1 MEIKNIILFIK
12 KHTGLFFFLFFAQLV
27 AVMVILFSYG
37 IYMNNQYEQQLKGSE
52 ELNYHIQFKRDED
65 NNSLVEESKV
75 VEAFPEVLYPIE
87 HILRTANMRSVG
99 DIKDMLEVEHEN
111 TNRIWV
117 ESEFSLSNG
126 KYTGGVYSKKNLS
139 GYTKGEWFTEEQYNS
154 DENII
159 ILPNELYEFYGDSI
173 FIGGETYKTVAY
185 EYFNPEI
192 GGYAGCTFVP
202 LEALSDEMMPRS
214 LYLEFTR
221 PLTRIEYEK
230 LVEAMDAAFGVGNLE
245 YDDFFVIDVDD
256 EKTMKTMT
264 SASIVMALVSALTV
278 CLIYRYILSQRV
290 RMTAVY
296 RICGSTAFSAVK
308 IYAVEMAFNLFVTTI
323 LGVVTFRFILMP
335 KLADRYVW
343 FLEIF
348 SQNQYYRLIGIYL
361 LIVVAVNI
369 VMMIFNVKKS
379 PVQMIKAI
387 SR

>member
-1 MEIKNIILFIK
+1 MEIKNIFLFIIK
-12 KHTGLFFFLFFAQLV
+12 NTGIFFLLFFAQFI
-27 AVMVILFSYG
+27 AVVVILFSYG
-37 IYMNNQYEQQLKGSE
+37 IYMNNQYEQQLKGNE
-52 ELNYHIQFKRDED
+52 ELNYNIEFKRDED
-65 NNSLVEESKV
+65 NNALVEESKV

-87 HILRTANMRSVG
+87 HILRKANLWSVG

-117 ESEFSLSNG
+117 KSDFSLKNG
-126 KYTGGVYSKKNLS
+126 KYIGGTTAKENLAS
-139 GYTKGEWFTEEQYNS
+139 YTKGEWFTEEQYNS

-185 EYFNPEI
+185 EYFNPET
-192 GGYAGCTFVP
+192 GGYAGCAFVP
-202 LEALSDEMMPRS
+202 LEALSDEMMPRR
-214 LYLEFTR
+214 LYLEFIR

-245 YDDFFVIDVDD
+245 YDDFFIVDVDD

-296 RICGSTAFSAVK
+296 RICGSTSLSAVK
-308 IYAVEMAFNLFVTTI
+308 IYAVEMAFNLLVTTI

-335 KLADRYVW
+335 KLAERYVW

>member
-1 MEIKNIILFIK
+1 MEIKNISLFIK
-12 KHTGLFFFLFFAQLV
+12 KHTGLFLFLFFAQLV
-27 AVMVILFSYG
+27 AVVVILFSYG

-52 ELNYHIQFKRDED
+52 ELTYNIQFKRDED
-65 NNSLVEESKV
+65 NNALVEESKV

-87 HILRTANMRSVG
+87 HILRKANLWSVG
-99 DIKDMLEVEHEN
+99 DINDMLEVEYEN

-117 ESEFSLSNG
+117 KSDFSLKNG
-126 KYTGGVYSKKNLS
+126 KYIGGTTAKENLS
-139 GYTKGEWFTEEQYNS
+139 SYTKGEWFTEEQYNS
-154 DENII
+154 DENLI
-159 ILPNELYEFYGDSI
+159 ILPNELYEFYGESI
-173 FIGGETYKTVAY
+173 FIGGDTYKTVAY
-185 EYFNPEI
+185 EYFNPET
-192 GGYAGCTFVP
+192 GGYAGCAFVP
-202 LEALSDEMMPRS
+202 LEALSDEMMPRK
-214 LYLEFTR
+214 LHLEFTR

-264 SASIVMALVSALTV
+264 SASIVMALVSAVTV

-308 IYAVEMAFNLFVTTI
+308 IYAVEMAFNLLVTTI
-323 LGVVTFRFILMP
+323 LGVVTFRFILMA
-335 KLADRYVW
+335 KLSERYVW
-343 FLEIF
+343 FWEIF